1 VKTFVQVAARTELE
15 RMHAPEGELG
25 RVCGVSATYKSLD
38 PRIPGEV
45 PVFVSEWHNKLA
57 NEVAVVIKHQWKYGI
72 KDGIKGYIFY
82 GEPGTGKTWTAFK
95 VAEILGLLELR
106 KKYMLETVIFRDCAD
121 LASWRYGET
130 EKEIRNVFKKAYENA
145 EEIKKRKHD
154 AGVLIIFDDAE
165 GLFLTR
171 SYGSKLD
178 TWYIAQLN
186 VFFHEIDAMDTSKL
200 FVILTT
206 NRIDLLDEAL
216 KDRFVTKLFPL
227 PEKEVLLKAA
237 ESKLM
242 SLQVNDHNIIEEVKN
257 FVLLNTRTFR
267 DVNRIVTQKYIE
279 WLIKKY
285 EL

>member
-1 VKTFVQVAARTELE
+1 MLGAKRMVDASVDFRVPKFVPFFV
-15 RMHAPEGELG
+15 GEWYNGL
-25 RVCGVSATYKSLD
+25 VNQ
-38 PRIPGEV
+38 I
-45 PVFVSEWHNKLA
+45 
-57 NEVAVVIKHQWKYGI
+57 VAVARYQWRKGI
-72 KDGIKGYIFY
+72 IDGIRGYIFY

-95 VAEILGLLELR
+95 VAEVLGLLDLYR
-106 KKYMLETVIFRDCAD
+106 KGYEAVVYRDCAD

-130 EKEIRNVFKKAYENA
+130 EKEIRNVFKRAYERA
-145 EEIKKRKHD
+145 EEIKERNKD

-216 KDRFVTKLFPL
+216 KDRFITVEFPL
-227 PEKEVLLKAA
+227 PPKETLIELAKEKLKSYGIDN
-237 ESKLM
+237 EG
-242 SLQVNDHNIIEEVKN
+242 VVEEVKQL
-257 FVLLNTRTFR
+257 VLNRAKTFR
-267 DVNRIVTQKYIE
+267 DVNRITTQKYIE
-279 WLIKKY
+279 WLAKKY
-285 EL
+285 VF